1 MKKKCKSKRSFYTKM
16 SSDQLTTKV
25 ENQCKPLEFSLIE
38 TELVEDDET
47 VEGIWRGGG
56 FLVQIMKFLQY
67 RNELFQRRIENYFF
81 EKLLE

>member
-47 VEGIWRGGG
+47 VEGI
-56 FLVQIMKFLQY
+56 
-67 RNELFQRRIENYFF
+67 
-81 EKLLE
+81 